1 MKDAVFGPV
10 SRRFGSAL
18 LRFGLILTLSASFIL
33 YNRPWI
39 FNGCWY
45 IIKPWI
51 DPVTASKV
59 TFVNE
64 KELKQIIPPASLPT
78 DLGGESTYD
87 FAASYVPLADRPAKT
102 EEVSTESTNEPS
114 TPSKVTEDS
123 DDFSTSA
130 STSASTSERKEKRK
144 KKSKRSK
151 KTIEETTTED
161 DETIVTTTI
170 TSVSTITI
178 EEDVVVDE

>member
-1 MKDAVFGPV
+1 MV
-10 SRRFGSAL
+10 
-18 LRFGLILTLSASFIL
+18 L
-33 YNRPWI
+33 YSRPWI

-64 KELKQIIPPASLPT
+64 KELKQIIPPSSLPT

-87 FAASYVPLADRPAKT
+87 FAASYVPLADRPVKT
-102 EEVSTESTNEPS
+102 DEVSTESTANDPS
-114 TPSKVTEDS
+114 SASKAPEDS

-151 KTIEETTTED
+151 KTVEETTTED
-161 DETIVTTTI
+161 DETIVTTTV
-170 TSVSTITI
+170 TSISTVTIT
-178 EEDVVVDE
+178 EDVVVDE